1 MVKRL
6 LYGESYG
13 VHQSYLELIKRLR
26 DDLPSRALA
35 AIGFTGLLLWGIDG
49 LAAIIWFAAFA
60 LNEGLELFIGM
71 KSSKAPEKGAF
82 NRRLF
87 CANMVF
93 GSSIWVVGAL
103 ALVKTG
109 ETGPLIIGLAI
120 LVGALTHVVSTS
132 LAYLPGFLSAALPLV
147 MGISSV
153 PAIMIVSAAY
163 PDAAIFQASIAM
175 IFLLTYSLS
184 AAYQSWQRETKLAR
198 TLEQVSLASDA
209 KSQFL
214 ATMSHEIR
222 TPLNGIVG
230 LAEVLNNTK
239 LNPSQQEM
247 VNLVRTSGETL
258 ERLVSD
264 VLDSAKIE
272 ADKLELS
279 VAPFD
284 LRETVETAAHTFRTR
299 AEEKCLQFNLT
310 IHPDA
315 EGRFVGDAVR
325 IRQIISNLTSN
336 AIKFTDKGRVDVQVD
351 ALEIDGESVELRI
364 QVSDT
369 GIGFDPKAS
378 QHLFNR
384 FEQADNSISRRFGGT
399 GLGLSICKSLCELMD
414 GSISATSQLGS
425 GSRFEARIQLKY
437 ADAQKANPRLSASAM
452 SADLS
457 SLADGSV
464 GPTGLRVLVAEDN
477 PINQKVITFMLEPMG
492 MTPVMAANGREALAF
507 FKIDSFDL
515 VLMDMMMPE
524 MDGLAA
530 TQAIRAWEKE
540 NNLPRTPIAMLSAN
554 AMSEHVKAALA
565 AGCDVHIAKPV
576 TPATLVTGM
585 TEALFMERDENGE
598 PDVDLESRLIG

>member
-1 MVKRL
+1 M
-6 LYGESYG
+6 
-13 VHQSYLELIKRLR
+13 HQSYLELIKRLR

-49 LAAIIWFAAFA
+49 LAAIIWFAFFA
-60 LNEGLELFIGM
+60 LNEGLELFIGTR
-71 KSSKAPEKGAF
+71 SSKDPKKGAL
-82 NRRLF
+82 NRNLF

-109 ETGPLIIGLAI
+109 EIGPLIIGLAI
-120 LVGALTHVVSTS
+120 LVGALTHVISTS
-132 LAYLPGFLSAALPLV
+132 LTYLPGFLAAALPLV
-147 MGISSV
+147 MGIISV
-153 PAIMIVSAAY
+153 PGIMIVSGAY

-198 TLEQVSLASDA
+198 TLVEVSLASDA

-230 LAEVLNNTK
+230 LSEVLNTTK
-239 LNPSQQEM
+239 LNASQQEM

-272 ADKLELS
+272 ADKLELCL
-279 VAPFD
+279 APFD
-284 LRETVETAAHTFRTR
+284 LRETIETAAHTFRTR
-299 AEEKCLQFNLT
+299 AEEKAVAFNLE
-310 IHPDA
+310 IHPEA
-315 EGRFVGDAVR
+315 EGRYLGDAVR

-336 AIKFTDKGRVDVQVD
+336 AVKFTEKGQVDIQVD

-425 GSRFEARIQLKY
+425 GSRFEVRIQVKY
-437 ADAQKANPRLSASAM
+437 AEALKTGLRLPMGLMNDDTAFLNEA
-452 SADLS
+452 
-457 SLADGSV
+457 SV
-464 GPTGLRVLVAEDN
+464 GSTGLRVLVAEDN

-492 MTPVMAANGREALAF
+492 MTPVMAANGREALDL
-507 FKIDSFDL
+507 FKVGSFDL

-530 TQAIRAWEKE
+530 TQAIRVWEKE

-576 TPATLVTGM
+576 TPAALVTGM
-585 TEALFMERDENGE
+585 TEALFMDHDDNSE
-598 PDVDLESRLIG
+598 PETDLEGRLIG

>member
-1 MVKRL
+1 M
-6 LYGESYG
+6 
-13 VHQSYLELIKRLR
+13 HQSYLELIKRLR
-26 DDLPSRALA
+26 DDLLSRVLA
-35 AIGFTGLLLWGIDG
+35 AIGFTGLLLWGLDG

-60 LNEGLELFIGM
+60 LNEGLELVIGM
-71 KSSKAPEKGAF
+71 KSSKDPEKGALS
-82 NRRLF
+82 RKLF

-93 GSSIWVVGAL
+93 GSSIWAAGAL

-109 ETGPLIIGLAI
+109 EIGPLIIGLAI
-120 LVGALTHVVSTS
+120 LVGALTHVISTS
-132 LAYLPGFLSAALPLV
+132 LTYLPSFLSAALPLV
-147 MGISSV
+147 MGIISV
-153 PAIMIVSAAY
+153 PAIMIVSHAY
-163 PDAAIFQASIAM
+163 PDSAVFQASIAM
-175 IFLLTYSLS
+175 IFLLTYNLS
-184 AAYQSWQRETKLAR
+184 AAYQSWQRETKLAK

-239 LNPSQQEM
+239 LTASQQEM

-264 VLDSAKIE
+264 VLDRAKIE

-284 LRETVETAAHTFRTR
+284 LRETIETAAHTFRTR
-299 AEEKCLQFNLT
+299 AEEKGVQFNLT

-315 EGRFVGDAVR
+315 EGRFIGDAVR

-336 AIKFTDKGRVDVQVD
+336 AVKFTDKGRVDVHVD
-351 ALEIDGESVELRI
+351 ALEIDGESVELRV

-384 FEQADNSISRRFGGT
+384 FEQADSSISRRFGGT

-425 GSRFEARIQLKY
+425 GSRFEVRIQLRY
-437 ADAQKANPRLSASAM
+437 ADALKTGSRLPSVLMNDDTFALNEA
-452 SADLS
+452 
-457 SLADGSV
+457 SV

-515 VLMDMMMPE
+515 ILMDMMMPE

-530 TQAIRAWEKE
+530 TQAIRAWEKQ

-576 TPATLVTGM
+576 TPASLVTGM

-598 PDVDLESRLIG
+598 PDADLESRLIG

>member
-60 LNEGLELFIGM
+60 INEGLELLIGM

-93 GSSIWVVGAL
+93 GSCIWVAGAL

-109 ETGPLIIGLAI
+109 EIGPLVIGLAI
-120 LVGALTHVVSTS
+120 LVGALTHVISTS
-132 LAYLPGFLSAALPLV
+132 LAFLPGFLSAALPLV
-147 MGISSV
+147 MGISSI

-336 AIKFTDKGRVDVQVD
+336 AIKFTDQGRVDVQVD
-351 ALEIDGESVELRI
+351 ALEINGESVELRI

-452 SADLS
+452 SEDLS

>member
-1 MVKRL
+1 M
-6 LYGESYG
+6 
-13 VHQSYLELIKRLR
+13 HQSYLELIKRLR

-49 LAAIIWFAAFA
+49 LAAIIWFAFFA
-60 LNEGLELFIGM
+60 LNEGLELFIGSR
-71 KSSKAPEKGAF
+71 SSKDPKKGAL
-82 NRRLF
+82 NRNLF

-109 ETGPLIIGLAI
+109 EIGPLIIGLAI
-120 LVGALTHVVSTS
+120 LVGALTHVISTS
-132 LAYLPGFLSAALPLV
+132 LTYLPGFLAAALPLV
-147 MGISSV
+147 MGIISV
-153 PAIMIVSAAY
+153 PGIMIVSGAY

-184 AAYQSWQRETKLAR
+184 AAYQSWQRETKLAK
-198 TLEQVSLASDA
+198 TLVEVSLASDA

-230 LAEVLNNTK
+230 LSEVLNTTK
-239 LNPSQQEM
+239 LNASQQEM

-272 ADKLELS
+272 ADKLELCL
-279 VAPFD
+279 APFD
-284 LRETVETAAHTFRTR
+284 LRETIETAAHTFRTR
-299 AEEKCLQFNLT
+299 AEEKAVAFNLE
-310 IHPDA
+310 IHPAA
-315 EGRFVGDAVR
+315 EGRYLGDAVR

-336 AIKFTDKGRVDVQVD
+336 AVKFTEKGQVDIQVD
-351 ALEIDGESVELRI
+351 ALQIDGESVELRI

-425 GSRFEARIQLKY
+425 GSRFEVRIQVKY
-437 ADAQKANPRLSASAM
+437 AEALKTGLRLPMGLMNDDTAFLNEA
-452 SADLS
+452 
-457 SLADGSV
+457 SV
-464 GPTGLRVLVAEDN
+464 GSTGLRVLVAEDN

-492 MTPVMAANGREALAF
+492 MTPVMAANGREALDL
-507 FKIDSFDL
+507 FKVGSFDL
-515 VLMDMMMPE
+515 ILMDMMMPE

-530 TQAIRAWEKE
+530 TQAIRVWEKE

-576 TPATLVTGM
+576 TPAALVTGM
-585 TEALFMERDENGE
+585 TEALFMDHDDNSE
-598 PDVDLESRLIG
+598 PETDLEGRLIG

>member
-1 MVKRL
+1 M
-6 LYGESYG
+6 
-13 VHQSYLELIKRLR
+13 HQSYLELIKRLR

-49 LAAIIWFAAFA
+49 LAAIIWFAFFA
-60 LNEGLELFIGM
+60 LNEGLELFIGTR
-71 KSSKAPEKGAF
+71 SSKDPKKGAL
-82 NRRLF
+82 NRNLF

-109 ETGPLIIGLAI
+109 EIGPLIIGLAI
-120 LVGALTHVVSTS
+120 LVGALTHVISTS
-132 LAYLPGFLSAALPLV
+132 LTYLPGFLAAALPLV
-147 MGISSV
+147 MGIISV
-153 PAIMIVSAAY
+153 PGIMIVSRAY

-184 AAYQSWQRETKLAR
+184 AAYQSWQRETKLAK
-198 TLEQVSLASDA
+198 TLVEVSLASDA

-230 LAEVLNNTK
+230 LSEVLNTTK
-239 LNPSQQEM
+239 LNASQQEM

-272 ADKLELS
+272 ADKLELCL
-279 VAPFD
+279 APFD
-284 LRETVETAAHTFRTR
+284 LRETIETAAHTFRTR
-299 AEEKCLQFNLT
+299 AEEKAVAFNLE
-310 IHPDA
+310 IHPEA
-315 EGRFVGDAVR
+315 EGRYLGDAVR

-336 AIKFTDKGRVDVQVD
+336 AVKFTEKGQFDIQVD

-425 GSRFEARIQLKY
+425 GSRFEVRIQVKY
-437 ADAQKANPRLSASAM
+437 AEALKTGLRLPMGLMNDDTAFLNEA
-452 SADLS
+452 
-457 SLADGSV
+457 SV
-464 GPTGLRVLVAEDN
+464 GSTGLRVLVAEDN

-492 MTPVMAANGREALAF
+492 MTPVMVANGREALDL
-507 FKIDSFDL
+507 FKVESFDL
-515 VLMDMMMPE
+515 ILMDMMMPE

-530 TQAIRAWEKE
+530 TQAIRVWEKE
-540 NNLPRTPIAMLSAN
+540 NNLLRTPIAMLSAN

-576 TPATLVTGM
+576 TPAALVTGM
-585 TEALFMERDENGE
+585 TEALFMDHDDNSE
-598 PDVDLESRLIG
+598 PEADLDGRLIG

>member
-1 MVKRL
+1 M
-6 LYGESYG
+6 
-13 VHQSYLELIKRLR
+13 HQSYLELIKRLR

-49 LAAIIWFAAFA
+49 LAAIIWFAFFA
-60 LNEGLELFIGM
+60 LNEGLELFIGS
-71 KSSKAPEKGAF
+71 KSSKDPKKGSL
-82 NRRLF
+82 NRNLF

-109 ETGPLIIGLAI
+109 EIGPLIIGLAI
-120 LVGALTHVVSTS
+120 LVGALTHVISTS
-132 LAYLPGFLSAALPLV
+132 LTYLPGFLAAALPLV
-147 MGISSV
+147 MGIISV
-153 PAIMIVSAAY
+153 PGIMIVSGAY

-184 AAYQSWQRETKLAR
+184 AAYQSWQRETKLAK
-198 TLEQVSLASDA
+198 TLVEVSLASDA

-230 LAEVLNNTK
+230 LSEVLNTTK
-239 LNPSQQEM
+239 LNASQQEM

-272 ADKLELS
+272 ADKLELCL
-279 VAPFD
+279 APFD
-284 LRETVETAAHTFRTR
+284 LRETIETAAHTFRTR
-299 AEEKCLQFNLT
+299 AEEKAVAFNLE
-310 IHPDA
+310 IHPEA
-315 EGRFVGDAVR
+315 EGRYLGDAVR

-336 AIKFTDKGRVDVQVD
+336 AVKFTEKGQVDIQVD
-351 ALEIDGESVELRI
+351 ALQIDGESVELRI

-425 GSRFEARIQLKY
+425 GSRFEVRIQVKY
-437 ADAQKANPRLSASAM
+437 AEALKTGLRLPMGLMNDDTAFLNEA
-452 SADLS
+452 
-457 SLADGSV
+457 SV
-464 GPTGLRVLVAEDN
+464 GSTGLRVLVAEDN

-492 MTPVMAANGREALAF
+492 MTPVMAANGREALDL
-507 FKIDSFDL
+507 FKVGSFDL
-515 VLMDMMMPE
+515 ILMDMMMPE

-530 TQAIRAWEKE
+530 TQAIRVWEKE

-576 TPATLVTGM
+576 TPAALVTGM
-585 TEALFMERDENGE
+585 TEALFMDHDDNSE
-598 PDVDLESRLIG
+598 PETDLEGRLIG

>member
-1 MVKRL
+1 M
-6 LYGESYG
+6 
-13 VHQSYLELIKRLR
+13 HQSYLELIKRLR

-49 LAAIIWFAAFA
+49 LAAIIWFAFFA
-60 LNEGLELFIGM
+60 LNEGLELFIGTR
-71 KSSKAPEKGAF
+71 SSKNPKKGAL
-82 NRRLF
+82 NRNLF

-93 GSSIWVVGAL
+93 GSSVWVVGAL

-109 ETGPLIIGLAI
+109 EIGPLIIGLAI
-120 LVGALTHVVSTS
+120 LVGALTHVISTS
-132 LAYLPGFLSAALPLV
+132 LTYLPGFLAAALPLV
-147 MGISSV
+147 MGIISV
-153 PAIMIVSAAY
+153 PGIMIVSGAY

-198 TLEQVSLASDA
+198 TLVEVSLASDA

-230 LAEVLNNTK
+230 LSEVLNTTK
-239 LNPSQQEM
+239 LNASQQEM

-272 ADKLELS
+272 ADKLELCL
-279 VAPFD
+279 APFD
-284 LRETVETAAHTFRTR
+284 LRETIETAAHTFRTR
-299 AEEKCLQFNLT
+299 AEEKAVAFNLE
-310 IHPDA
+310 IHPEA
-315 EGRFVGDAVR
+315 EGRYLGDAVR

-336 AIKFTDKGRVDVQVD
+336 AVKFTENGQVDIQVD

-425 GSRFEARIQLKY
+425 GSRFEVRIQVKY
-437 ADAQKANPRLSASAM
+437 AEALKTGLRLPMGLMNDDTAFLNEA
-452 SADLS
+452 
-457 SLADGSV
+457 SV
-464 GPTGLRVLVAEDN
+464 GSTGLRVLVAEDN

-492 MTPVMAANGREALAF
+492 MTPVMAANGREALDL
-507 FKIDSFDL
+507 FKVGSFDL

-530 TQAIRAWEKE
+530 TQAIRVWEKE

-576 TPATLVTGM
+576 TPAALVTGM
-585 TEALFMERDENGE
+585 TEALFMDHDDNSE
-598 PDVDLESRLIG
+598 PEADLDGRLIG

>member
-1 MVKRL
+1 M
-6 LYGESYG
+6 
-13 VHQSYLELIKRLR
+13 HQSYLELIKRLR

-49 LAAIIWFAAFA
+49 LAAIIWFAFFA
-60 LNEGLELFIGM
+60 LNEGLELFIGTR
-71 KSSKAPEKGAF
+71 SSKDPKKGAL
-82 NRRLF
+82 NRNLF

-93 GSSIWVVGAL
+93 GSSVWVVGAL

-109 ETGPLIIGLAI
+109 EIGPLIIGLAI
-120 LVGALTHVVSTS
+120 LVGALTHVISTS
-132 LAYLPGFLSAALPLV
+132 LTYLPGFLAAALPLV
-147 MGISSV
+147 MGIISV
-153 PAIMIVSAAY
+153 PGIMIVSGAY

-198 TLEQVSLASDA
+198 TLVEVSLASDA

-230 LAEVLNNTK
+230 LSEVLNTTK
-239 LNPSQQEM
+239 LNASQQEM

-272 ADKLELS
+272 ADKLELCL
-279 VAPFD
+279 APFD
-284 LRETVETAAHTFRTR
+284 LRETIETAAHTFRTR
-299 AEEKCLQFNLT
+299 AEEKAVAFNLE
-310 IHPDA
+310 IHPEA
-315 EGRFVGDAVR
+315 EGRYLGDAVR

-336 AIKFTDKGRVDVQVD
+336 AVKFTEKGQVDIQVD

-425 GSRFEARIQLKY
+425 GSRFEVRIQVKY
-437 ADAQKANPRLSASAM
+437 AEALKTGLRLPMGLMNDDTAFLNEA
-452 SADLS
+452 
-457 SLADGSV
+457 SV
-464 GPTGLRVLVAEDN
+464 GSTGLRVLVAEDN

-492 MTPVMAANGREALAF
+492 MTPVMAANGREALDL
-507 FKIDSFDL
+507 FKVGSFDL

-530 TQAIRAWEKE
+530 TQAIRVWEKE

-576 TPATLVTGM
+576 TPAALVTGM
-585 TEALFMERDENGE
+585 TEALFMDHDDNSE
-598 PDVDLESRLIG
+598 PEADLDGRLIG

>member
-1 MVKRL
+1 
-6 LYGESYG
+6 

-49 LAAIIWFAAFA
+49 LAAITWFAFFA
-60 LNEGLELFIGM
+60 LNEGLELFIGSR
-71 KSSKAPEKGAF
+71 SSKDPKKGAL
-82 NRRLF
+82 NRNLF

-109 ETGPLIIGLAI
+109 EIGPLIIGLAI
-120 LVGALTHVVSTS
+120 LVGALTHVISTS
-132 LAYLPGFLSAALPLV
+132 LTYLPGFLAAALPLV
-147 MGISSV
+147 MGIISV
-153 PAIMIVSAAY
+153 PGIMIVSGAY

-184 AAYQSWQRETKLAR
+184 AAYQSWQRETKLAK
-198 TLEQVSLASDA
+198 TLVEVSLASDA

-230 LAEVLNNTK
+230 LSEVLNKTK
-239 LNPSQQEM
+239 LNASQQEM

-272 ADKLELS
+272 ADKLELCL
-279 VAPFD
+279 APFD
-284 LRETVETAAHTFRTR
+284 LRETIETAAHTFRTR
-299 AEEKCLQFNLT
+299 AEEKAVAFNLE
-310 IHPDA
+310 IHPEA
-315 EGRFVGDAVR
+315 EGRYLGDAVR

-336 AIKFTDKGRVDVQVD
+336 AVKFTEKGQVDIQVD
-351 ALEIDGESVELRI
+351 ALQIDGESVELRI
-364 QVSDT
+364 QVLDT

-425 GSRFEARIQLKY
+425 GSRFEVRIQVKY
-437 ADAQKANPRLSASAM
+437 AEALKTGLRLPMGLINDDTAFLNEA
-452 SADLS
+452 
-457 SLADGSV
+457 SV
-464 GPTGLRVLVAEDN
+464 GSTGLRVLVAEDN

-492 MTPVMAANGREALAF
+492 MTPVMAANGREALDL
-507 FKIDSFDL
+507 FKVGSFDL
-515 VLMDMMMPE
+515 ILMDMMMPE

-530 TQAIRAWEKE
+530 TQAIRVWEKE

-576 TPATLVTGM
+576 TPAALVTGM
-585 TEALFMERDENGE
+585 TEALFMDHDDNSE
-598 PDVDLESRLIG
+598 PETDLEGRLIG

>member
-1 MVKRL
+1 M
-6 LYGESYG
+6 
-13 VHQSYLELIKRLR
+13 HQSYLELIKRLR

-49 LAAIIWFAAFA
+49 LAAIIWFAFFA
-60 LNEGLELFIGM
+60 LNEGLELFIGSR
-71 KSSKAPEKGAF
+71 SSKDPKKGSL
-82 NRRLF
+82 NRNLF

-109 ETGPLIIGLAI
+109 EIGPLIIGLAI
-120 LVGALTHVVSTS
+120 LVGALTHVISTS
-132 LAYLPGFLSAALPLV
+132 LTYLPGFLAAALPLV
-147 MGISSV
+147 MGIISV
-153 PAIMIVSAAY
+153 PGIMIVSGAY

-184 AAYQSWQRETKLAR
+184 AAYQSWQRETKLAK
-198 TLEQVSLASDA
+198 TLVEVSLASDA

-230 LAEVLNNTK
+230 LSEVLNTTK
-239 LNPSQQEM
+239 LNASQQEM

-272 ADKLELS
+272 ADKLELCL
-279 VAPFD
+279 APFD
-284 LRETVETAAHTFRTR
+284 LRETIETAAHTFRTR
-299 AEEKCLQFNLT
+299 AEEKAVAFNLE
-310 IHPDA
+310 IHPEA
-315 EGRFVGDAVR
+315 EGRYLGDAVR

-336 AIKFTDKGRVDVQVD
+336 AVKFTEKGQVDIQVD
-351 ALEIDGESVELRI
+351 ALQIDGESVELRI

-425 GSRFEARIQLKY
+425 GSRFEVRIQVKY
-437 ADAQKANPRLSASAM
+437 AEALKTGLRLPMGLMNDDTAFLNEA
-452 SADLS
+452 
-457 SLADGSV
+457 SV
-464 GPTGLRVLVAEDN
+464 GSTGLRVLVAEDN

-492 MTPVMAANGREALAF
+492 MTPVMAANGREALDL
-507 FKIDSFDL
+507 FKVGSFDL
-515 VLMDMMMPE
+515 ILMDMMMPE

-530 TQAIRAWEKE
+530 TQAIRVWEKE

-576 TPATLVTGM
+576 TPAALVTGM
-585 TEALFMERDENGE
+585 TEALFMDHDDNSE
-598 PDVDLESRLIG
+598 PETDLEGRLIG

>member
-1 MVKRL
+1 M
-6 LYGESYG
+6 
-13 VHQSYLELIKRLR
+13 HQSYLELIKRLR

-49 LAAIIWFAAFA
+49 LAAIIWFAFFA
-60 LNEGLELFIGM
+60 LNEGLELFIGSR
-71 KSSKAPEKGAF
+71 SSKDPKKGAL
-82 NRRLF
+82 NRNLF
-87 CANMVF
+87 CANMVY
-93 GSSIWVVGAL
+93 GSSVWVLGAL

-109 ETGPLIIGLAI
+109 EIGPLIIGLAI
-120 LVGALTHVVSTS
+120 LVGALTHVISTS
-132 LAYLPGFLSAALPLV
+132 LTYLPGFLAAALPLV
-147 MGISSV
+147 MGIISV
-153 PAIMIVSAAY
+153 PGIMIVSGAY

-184 AAYQSWQRETKLAR
+184 AAYQSWQRETKLAK
-198 TLEQVSLASDA
+198 TLVAVSLASDA

-230 LAEVLNNTK
+230 LSEVLNTTK
-239 LNPSQQEM
+239 LNASQQEM

-272 ADKLELS
+272 ADKLELCL
-279 VAPFD
+279 APFD
-284 LRETVETAAHTFRTR
+284 LRETIETAAHTFRTR
-299 AEEKCLQFNLT
+299 AEEKAVAFNLE
-310 IHPDA
+310 IHPEA
-315 EGRFVGDAVR
+315 EGRYLGDAVR

-336 AIKFTDKGRVDVQVD
+336 AVKFTEKGQVDIQVD

-425 GSRFEARIQLKY
+425 GSRFEVRIQVKY
-437 ADAQKANPRLSASAM
+437 AEALKTGLRLPMGLINDDTAFLNEA
-452 SADLS
+452 
-457 SLADGSV
+457 SV
-464 GPTGLRVLVAEDN
+464 GSTGLRVLVAEDN

-492 MTPVMAANGREALAF
+492 MTPVMAANGREALDL
-507 FKIDSFDL
+507 FKVGSFDL
-515 VLMDMMMPE
+515 ILMDMMMPE

-530 TQAIRAWEKE
+530 TQAIRVWEKE

-576 TPATLVTGM
+576 TPAALVTGM
-585 TEALFMERDENGE
+585 TEALFMDHDDNSE
-598 PDVDLESRLIG
+598 PETDLEGRLIG

>member
-1 MVKRL
+1 
-6 LYGESYG
+6 

-49 LAAIIWFAAFA
+49 LAAIIWFAFFA
-60 LNEGLELFIGM
+60 LNEGLELFIGTR
-71 KSSKAPEKGAF
+71 SSKNPKKGAL
-82 NRRLF
+82 NRNLF

-93 GSSIWVVGAL
+93 GSSVWVVGAL

-109 ETGPLIIGLAI
+109 EIGPLIIGLAI
-120 LVGALTHVVSTS
+120 LVGALTHVISTS
-132 LAYLPGFLSAALPLV
+132 LTYLPGFLAAALPLV
-147 MGISSV
+147 MGIISV
-153 PAIMIVSAAY
+153 PGIMIVSGAY

-198 TLEQVSLASDA
+198 TLVEVSLASDA

-230 LAEVLNNTK
+230 LSEVLNTTK
-239 LNPSQQEM
+239 LNASQQEM

-272 ADKLELS
+272 ADKLELCL
-279 VAPFD
+279 APFD
-284 LRETVETAAHTFRTR
+284 LRETIETAAHTFRTR
-299 AEEKCLQFNLT
+299 AEEKAVAFNLE
-310 IHPDA
+310 IHPEA
-315 EGRFVGDAVR
+315 EGRYLGDAVR

-336 AIKFTDKGRVDVQVD
+336 AVKFTEKGQVDIQVD

-425 GSRFEARIQLKY
+425 GSRFEVRIQVKY
-437 ADAQKANPRLSASAM
+437 AEALKTGLRLPMGLMNDDTAFLNEA
-452 SADLS
+452 
-457 SLADGSV
+457 SV
-464 GPTGLRVLVAEDN
+464 GSTGLRVLVAEDN

-492 MTPVMAANGREALAF
+492 MTPVMAANGREALDL
-507 FKIDSFDL
+507 FKVGSFDL

-530 TQAIRAWEKE
+530 TQAIRVWEKE

-576 TPATLVTGM
+576 TPAALVTGM
-585 TEALFMERDENGE
+585 TEALFMDHDDNSE
-598 PDVDLESRLIG
+598 PEADLDGRLIG

>member
-1 MVKRL
+1 MVKL
-6 LYGESYG
+6 LPDGESNG

-49 LAAIIWFAAFA
+49 LAAILWFSAFA
-60 LNEGLELFIGM
+60 INEGLELLIGM
-71 KSSKAPEKGAF
+71 KASKDPEKGAL

-87 CANMVF
+87 CTNMVF
-93 GSSIWVVGAL
+93 GSSIWVAGAL

-109 ETGPLIIGLAI
+109 EIGPLIIGLAI
-120 LVGALTHVVSTS
+120 LVGALTHVISTS

-147 MGISSV
+147 MGISAV
-153 PAIMIVSAAY
+153 PAIMIVSAAF

-230 LAEVLNNTK
+230 LAEVLNTTK

-264 VLDSAKIE
+264 VLDSTKIE

-284 LRETVETAAHTFRTR
+284 LRETIETAAHTFRTR
-299 AEEKCLQFNLT
+299 AEEKGVLFNLN

-336 AIKFTDKGRVDVQVD
+336 AVKFTDKGRVDVQVD

-425 GSRFEARIQLKY
+425 GSRFEVRIQLKY
-437 ADAQKANPRLSASAM
+437 AEALKTGSRTPVSLMLDDTSALSEA
-452 SADLS
+452 
-457 SLADGSV
+457 SV

-492 MTPVMAANGREALAF
+492 MTPVLAANGREALAL

-524 MDGLAA
+524 MGGLAA

-565 AGCDVHIAKPV
+565 SGCDVHIAKPV
-576 TPATLVTGM
+576 TPASLVTGM
-585 TEALFMERDENGE
+585 TEALFMDHDENGE
-598 PDVDLESRLIG
+598 PDADLESRLIG

>member
-1 MVKRL
+1 M
-6 LYGESYG
+6 
-13 VHQSYLELIKRLR
+13 HQSYLELIKRLR

-49 LAAIIWFAAFA
+49 LAAIIWFAFFA
-60 LNEGLELFIGM
+60 LNEGLELFIGTR
-71 KSSKAPEKGAF
+71 SSKNPKKGAL
-82 NRRLF
+82 NRNLF

-93 GSSIWVVGAL
+93 GSSVWVVGAL

-109 ETGPLIIGLAI
+109 EIGPLIIGLAI
-120 LVGALTHVVSTS
+120 LVGALTHVISTS
-132 LAYLPGFLSAALPLV
+132 LTYLPGFLAAALPLV
-147 MGISSV
+147 MGIISV
-153 PAIMIVSAAY
+153 PGIMIVSGAY

-198 TLEQVSLASDA
+198 TLVEVSLASDA

-230 LAEVLNNTK
+230 LSEVLNTTK
-239 LNPSQQEM
+239 LNASQQEM

-272 ADKLELS
+272 ADKLELCL
-279 VAPFD
+279 APFD
-284 LRETVETAAHTFRTR
+284 LRETIETAAHTFRTR
-299 AEEKCLQFNLT
+299 AEEKAVAFNLE
-310 IHPDA
+310 IHPEA
-315 EGRFVGDAVR
+315 EGRYLGDAVR

-336 AIKFTDKGRVDVQVD
+336 AVKFTEKGQVDIQVD

-425 GSRFEARIQLKY
+425 GSRFEVRIQVKY
-437 ADAQKANPRLSASAM
+437 AEALKTGLRLPMGLMNDDTAFLNEA
-452 SADLS
+452 
-457 SLADGSV
+457 SV
-464 GPTGLRVLVAEDN
+464 GSTGLRVLVAEDN

-492 MTPVMAANGREALAF
+492 MTPVMAANGREALDL
-507 FKIDSFDL
+507 FKVGSFDL

-530 TQAIRAWEKE
+530 TQAIRVWEKE

-576 TPATLVTGM
+576 TPAALVTGM
-585 TEALFMERDENGE
+585 TEALFMDHDDNSE
-598 PDVDLESRLIG
+598 PEADLDGRLIG

>member
-1 MVKRL
+1 M
-6 LYGESYG
+6 
-13 VHQSYLELIKRLR
+13 HQSYLELIKRLR

-49 LAAIIWFAAFA
+49 LAAIIWFAFFA
-60 LNEGLELFIGM
+60 LNEGLELFIGTR
-71 KSSKAPEKGAF
+71 SSKNPKKGAL
-82 NRRLF
+82 NRNLF

-93 GSSIWVVGAL
+93 GSSVWVVGAL

-109 ETGPLIIGLAI
+109 EIGPLIIGLAI
-120 LVGALTHVVSTS
+120 LVGALTHVISTS
-132 LAYLPGFLSAALPLV
+132 LTYLPGFLAAALPLV
-147 MGISSV
+147 MGIISV
-153 PAIMIVSAAY
+153 PGIMIVSGAY

-198 TLEQVSLASDA
+198 TLVEVSLASDA

-230 LAEVLNNTK
+230 LSEVLNTTK
-239 LNPSQQEM
+239 LNASQQEM

-272 ADKLELS
+272 ADKLELCL
-279 VAPFD
+279 APFD
-284 LRETVETAAHTFRTR
+284 LRETIETAAHTFRTR
-299 AEEKCLQFNLT
+299 AEEKAVAFNLE
-310 IHPDA
+310 IHPEA
-315 EGRFVGDAVR
+315 EGRYLGDAVR

-336 AIKFTDKGRVDVQVD
+336 AVKFTEKGQVDIQVD
-351 ALEIDGESVELRI
+351 ALQIDGESVELRI

-425 GSRFEARIQLKY
+425 GSRFEVRIQVKY
-437 ADAQKANPRLSASAM
+437 AEALKTGLRLPMGLMNDDTAFLNEA
-452 SADLS
+452 
-457 SLADGSV
+457 SV
-464 GPTGLRVLVAEDN
+464 GSTGLRVLVAEDN

-492 MTPVMAANGREALAF
+492 MTPVMAANGREALDL
-507 FKIDSFDL
+507 FKVGSFDL
-515 VLMDMMMPE
+515 ILMDMMMPE

-530 TQAIRAWEKE
+530 TQAIRVWEKE

-576 TPATLVTGM
+576 TPAALVTGM
-585 TEALFMERDENGE
+585 TEALFMDHDDNSE
-598 PDVDLESRLIG
+598 PETDLEGRLIG

>member
-1 MVKRL
+1 
-6 LYGESYG
+6 

-49 LAAIIWFAAFA
+49 LAAITWFAFFA
-60 LNEGLELFIGM
+60 LNEGLELFIGSR
-71 KSSKAPEKGAF
+71 SSKNPKKGAL
-82 NRRLF
+82 NRNLF
-87 CANMVF
+87 CANMVY
-93 GSSIWVVGAL
+93 GSSVWVVGAL

-109 ETGPLIIGLAI
+109 EIGPLIIGLAI
-120 LVGALTHVVSTS
+120 LVGALTHVISTS
-132 LAYLPGFLSAALPLV
+132 LTYLPGFLAAALPLV
-147 MGISSV
+147 MGIISV
-153 PAIMIVSAAY
+153 PGIMIVSGAY

-198 TLEQVSLASDA
+198 TLVEVSLASDA

-230 LAEVLNNTK
+230 LSEVLNTTK
-239 LNPSQQEM
+239 LNASQQEM

-272 ADKLELS
+272 ADKLELCL
-279 VAPFD
+279 APFD
-284 LRETVETAAHTFRTR
+284 LRETIETAAHTFRTR
-299 AEEKCLQFNLT
+299 AEEKAVAFNLE
-310 IHPDA
+310 IHPEA
-315 EGRFVGDAVR
+315 EGRYLGDAVR

-336 AIKFTDKGRVDVQVD
+336 AVKFTEKGQVDIQVD

-425 GSRFEARIQLKY
+425 GSRFEVRIQVKY
-437 ADAQKANPRLSASAM
+437 AEALKTGLRLPMGLMNDDTAFLNEA
-452 SADLS
+452 
-457 SLADGSV
+457 SV
-464 GPTGLRVLVAEDN
+464 GSTGLRVLVAEDN

-492 MTPVMAANGREALAF
+492 MTPVMAANGREALDL
-507 FKIDSFDL
+507 FKVGSFDL

-530 TQAIRAWEKE
+530 TQAIRVWEKE

-576 TPATLVTGM
+576 TPAALVTGM
-585 TEALFMERDENGE
+585 TEALFMDHDDNSE
-598 PDVDLESRLIG
+598 PEADLDGRLIG